1 MKCKK
6 CKKECLENELTDG
19 ICKECMSK
27 TETQTKSQEQ
37 TNSNGIGCLVVFII
51 IAIIIFAFVSWWNN
65 LGNDSSDSNSNGQLS
80 DIELM
85 SYAQTVLDDNLSNPQ
100 YSSSKKD
107 YNFVNTGLKYK
118 IEGEVTTNG
127 KKENFYM
134 IIEFTDENYEEYDL
148 ISLQVGNKD
157 IY

>member
-1 MKCKK
+1 M
-6 CKKECLENELTDG
+6 
-19 ICKECMSK
+19 
-27 TETQTKSQEQ
+27 
-37 TNSNGIGCLVVFII
+37 
-51 IAIIIFAFVSWWNN
+51 SWWNN
-65 LGNDSSDSNSNGQLS
+65 LGNDSSDSNSNGQPS